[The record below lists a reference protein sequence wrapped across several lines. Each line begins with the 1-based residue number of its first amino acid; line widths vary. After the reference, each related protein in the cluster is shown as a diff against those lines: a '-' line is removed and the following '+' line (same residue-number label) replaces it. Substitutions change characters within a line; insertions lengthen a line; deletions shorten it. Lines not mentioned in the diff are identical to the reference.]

1 MPPASRVRA
10 PKGRLEGKA
19 KMADVSAIDD
29 KRPTRMVAVAFL
41 LAATCLALMLEKFL
55 AEDVFRL
62 FRWNDASL
70 IGEDWRVSTLVGYVI
85 AAAVTIGCYVN
96 PRINKLAYEV
106 ATELKKCT
114 WPSAEDTRTSAI
126 AVIVFSFVSAGILGA
141 YDFVSS
147 KIMTQWIPSALD
159 AITRHI

>member
-1 MPPASRVRA
+1 
-10 PKGRLEGKA
+10 
-19 KMADVSAIDD
+19 MADVSAIDP
-29 KRPTRMVAVAFL
+29 KRPTRIVAVAFL
-41 LAATCLALMLEKFL
+41 LGGACLGLMLEKFF

-70 IGEDWRVSTLVGYVI
+70 IGEDWRVSSLVGYVL
-85 AAAVTIGCYVN
+85 AAAITIGCYLN

-106 ATELKKCT
+106 ATELKKVT
-114 WPSAEDTRTSAI
+114 WPSAEDTRASAI
-126 AVIVFSFVSAGILGA
+126 AVILFSFISAGIMGA

-147 KIMTQWIPSALD
+147 KIMTQWIPQALD